1 MDILG
6 EPNGLKSEVA
16 VAWVRGRMGIGR
28 GPCGEPHRSAAV
40 EPLFP
45 FTPVIQIFYANA
57 FKIAKK
63 VDDEN
68 TK

>member
-1 MDILG
+1 MVIPVDILG

-57 FKIAKK
+57 FKIVKK
-63 VDDEN
+63 
-68 TK
+68 